1 MWVQSPAS
9 LGGLGIWRCRELWCR
24 SKMRLGSR
32 VAVAVVEAGS
42 CISYSTPSPG
52 TSICRGCSPN
62 RKKKKKKKK
71 THKKAKNKAKQKG
84 RAVLRQMYL
93 NLRETN
99 MHVTEAEKLVG

>member
-1 MWVQSPAS
+1 
-9 LGGLGIWRCRELWCR
+9 
-24 SKMRLGSR
+24 MRLGSR

-62 RKKKKKKKK
+62 KK